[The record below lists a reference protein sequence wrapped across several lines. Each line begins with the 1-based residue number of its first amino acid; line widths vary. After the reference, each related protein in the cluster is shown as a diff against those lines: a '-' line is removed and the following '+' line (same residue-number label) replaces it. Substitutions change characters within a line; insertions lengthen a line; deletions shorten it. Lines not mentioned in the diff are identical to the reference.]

1 MFKKAE
7 YEVIYK
13 EKLTRNLSLK
23 RGISMVKLMKNTDP
37 NENEEDKAIRDDEPD
52 QFETEAK

>member
-1 MFKKAE
+1 M
-7 YEVIYK
+7 
-13 EKLTRNLSLK
+13 L
-23 RGISMVKLMKNTDP
+23 KLMKNIDP